1 MTTRLGSKLV
11 LAGLSLS
18 GFMAAGAMGTVATGQ
33 PASRAFQEFETSL
46 AVSLPRCFP
55 TADHAAIAEMLTADA
70 IRCEPRLV
78 SFGYDDPA
86 PMKIVCMA
94 KENFKPDGNA
104 MMLPPLLILVVER
117 NCVTRKYRH

>member
-1 MTTRLGSKLV
+1 MTKRLGCKLV

-18 GFMAAGAMGTVATGQ
+18 GFMAVVAMGTVATGQ
-33 PASRAFQEFETSL
+33 PANRAFQEFETSL
-46 AVSLPRCFP
+46 AASLPRCFP

-94 KENFKPDGNA
+94 KENFRNGTA
-104 MMLPPLLILVVER
+104 FMYPPLLIFVVEGR
-117 NCVTRKYRH
+117 CVTKKVRH